1 MAAYSDI
8 FRFTRLACYVGYITQ
23 AIVNNLSPLLFLIY
37 QSSLGISM
45 QQVTLLITVNFGVQL
60 FVDLVFAKLADKIG
74 YRICLIGAHVCAA
87 VGLAGLML
95 FPRLLP
101 SFAGLITATV
111 LMAIGGGLIEVL
123 VSPTVE
129 ACPSPNKEK
138 QMSLLHSFYCWGSAA
153 VVALSTGFLAA
164 FGSLDWGILCL
175 IWACVPL
182 LNAIFFGFVPVPS
195 PAAEGESMPVKK
207 LVLSPVFWL
216 FVALMAL
223 SGAAE
228 QSMSQW
234 ASTFAESSLGV
245 PKAVGDML
253 GPCLFAILMGTARIL
268 YAKFGKRLRLC
279 LILSAS
285 LAVLCYLAAWLSPVP
300 ALSLAGCALCGF
312 AVGILWPGTFSN
324 ASRTLP
330 KGGTAMFA
338 LLALAGDLGGTLGP
352 TVVGACASALGELQL
367 GLAFGL
373 AFPALFVILMLL
385 FTKKEPQEGKQL
397 ENPKP

>member
-1 MAAYSDI
+1 MATYSDI
-8 FRFTRLACYVGYITQ
+8 FRFTRIACYAGYITQ

-37 QSSLGISM
+37 QSSLGITM
-45 QQVTLLITVNFGVQL
+45 EQVTLLITVNFGVQL
-60 FVDLVFAKLADKIG
+60 FVDLLFAKLADKIG
-74 YRICLIGAHVCAA
+74 YRVCLIGAHVFAA
-87 VGLAGLML
+87 VGLAGLMF
-95 FPRLLP
+95 FPRILP
-101 SFAGLITATV
+101 PFAGLITATV
-111 LMAIGGGLIEVL
+111 LMAVGGGLIEVL

-153 VVALSTGFLAA
+153 VVAFSTAFLAA
-164 FGSLDWGILCL
+164 FGSLHWSILCL
-175 IWACVPL
+175 IWACLPL
-182 LNAIFFGFVPVPS
+182 LNAILFAFVPVPS
-195 PAAEGESMPVKK
+195 PAAEGESMPIKK
-207 LVLSPVFWL
+207 LVLSPTFWL

-234 ASTFAESSLGV
+234 ASTFAESGLGV
-245 PKAVGDML
+245 NKTLGDLL
-253 GPCLFAILMGTARIL
+253 GPCLFAILMGTARLL

-285 LAVLCYLAAWLSPVP
+285 LAVLCYLLAWLAPVP
-300 ALSLAGCALCGF
+300 ALSLAGCAVCGF

-324 ASRTLP
+324 ASRSLP

-338 LLALAGDLGGTLGP
+338 LLALAGDLGCTLGP
-352 TVVGACASALGELQL
+352 TVVGACASALGELKL
-367 GLAFGL
+367 GLAFGI

-385 FTKKEPQEGKQL
+385 FTKKEPQTGRQL
-397 ENPKP
+397 ENLKP